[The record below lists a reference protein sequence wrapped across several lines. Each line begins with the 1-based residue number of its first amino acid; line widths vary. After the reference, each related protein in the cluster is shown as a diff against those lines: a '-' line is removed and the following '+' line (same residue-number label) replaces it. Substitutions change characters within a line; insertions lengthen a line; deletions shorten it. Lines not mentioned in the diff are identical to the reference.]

1 LERKKRTTA
10 WSKSVLLAY
19 FILALHVLLIAGVAI
34 LVLFFRGVVNYMLWI
49 FLGGVVL
56 IGISAFYFIRR
67 MRAEG
72 RSLGEMLKNPNVQRA
87 IRGGEPAG
95 RNGHRQTGPARP
107 AAGNRTRCGCGHP
120 PSRRPGGTSRNRD
133 VSELAE
139 LARMLEKDLI
149 TVDEFNKAKR
159 HLLNG

>member
-1 LERKKRTTA
+1 MFEKKKEDNGLVR
-10 WSKSVLLAY
+10 SVLLAY
-19 FILALHVLLIAGVAI
+19 LILVLHVLLIAGVAI

-56 IGISAFYFIRR
+56 IGLSAFYFIRR

-72 RSLGEMLKNPNVQRA
+72 RSLSEMLRNPMFNGRSVEVSLLGGMATVKLGHSSRQPA
-87 IRGGEPAG
+87 IE
-95 RNGHRQTGPARP
+95 HD
-107 AAGNRTRCGCGHP
+107 AAMDIPRLEDP
-120 PSRRPGGTSRNRD
+120 DASRSRD
-133 VSELAE
+133 VSELAA